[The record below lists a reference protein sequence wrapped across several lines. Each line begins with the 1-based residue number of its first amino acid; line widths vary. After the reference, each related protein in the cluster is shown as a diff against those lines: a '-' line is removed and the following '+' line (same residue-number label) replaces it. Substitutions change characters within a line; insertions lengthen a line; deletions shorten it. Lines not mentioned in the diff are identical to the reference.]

1 MQNKDLAF
9 KPVKKNRYDLAHYS
23 TFLANALIQLINL
36 ST

>member
-1 MQNKDLAF
+1 MRNKDLAF
-9 KPVKKNRYDLAHYS
+9 VSEKKNLYVFAHYS